1 MACSEN
7 GSVTPET
14 CAENIATCTRVALEN
29 GLPGP
34 TQYKFENSAH
44 QAIREPFDY
53 YQFGVDFFR
62 PAMDLEN
69 SVVLGKENF
78 EEAFEFMKKGENV
91 VFLANHQSEAD
102 PQVFSILLEKI
113 GRRREAEELV
123 YVAGHKVTTDPL
135 AIPFSMGRNLLCIHS
150 KKHINVDPTTK
161 ESKTQQNVATM
172 NQMLKMMRGGGV
184 GIWVAPSGGRD
195 RRDVDT
201 CEVPVAPFDQK
212 TIDMFRLMGSKS
224 ENLFSI
230 LLEKIGRRREA
241 EELVYVAGHKVTTD
255 PLAIP
260 FSMGRNLL
268 CIHSKKHINV
278 DPTTKESKTQQNVAT
293 MNQMLKMMRGGGV
306 GIWVAPS
313 GGRDRR
319 DVDTCEVPVAPF
331 DQKTID
337 MFRLMGSKSKT
348 PTHFYS
354 LAMVSYELCPPPDT
368 VEAGVGEQRNIRYT
382 PIGIAC
388 GEELPNVG
396 GKESR
401 HLFAQSAMEICEEKY
416 FETMKEID
424 VLVKKSKQ

>member
-1 MACSEN
+1 MRISPIAAISLAMLASRTTAFTQTTIPKVFGSTQFTTSLNMSTETPILTITPPFAAVRDTVITQLTTSGKVPPQMIPSLSHFVSEYAMACSEN

-44 QAIREPFDY
+44 QAIRKPFDY

-69 SVVLGKENF
+69 SVVLGTENF

-102 PQVFSILLEKI
+102 PQV
-113 GRRREAEELV
+113 
-123 YVAGHKVTTDPL
+123 
-135 AIPFSMGRNLLCIHS
+135 
-150 KKHINVDPTTK
+150 
-161 ESKTQQNVATM
+161 
-172 NQMLKMMRGGGV
+172 
-184 GIWVAPSGGRD
+184 
-195 RRDVDT
+195 
-201 CEVPVAPFDQK
+201 
-212 TIDMFRLMGSKS
+212 
-224 ENLFSI
+224 FSI

-416 FETMKEID
+416 FETMKEIE
-424 VLVKKSKQ
+424 VLVKNSEKQ